1 MSEKQI
7 LKKSYFWNM
16 MAGLLNASQSF
27 VFMFIL
33 TRVIGVDQAGFFS
46 FAYALANQF
55 LSIGKFGMR
64 NFQVTDMNEKY
75 NFKVYFYSRI
85 ITNFFMIIAIIIYCL
100 IKQNDYERSNM
111 LILIFLCIWKVI
123 DSFDDLFQGFYQ
135 QMNRLDIGAFWF
147 SVRTGVTVCLCLLI
161 VLLKKELDIALLV
174 AVFFTIIMWIYGL
187 YKSFV
192 PNYYGKI
199 KILKVEKHQIIDLF
213 KDTFPLFVST
223 FLLFYLDNAA
233 KYAIDTIGN
242 NYLQAIYGF
251 VSMPV
256 LFISL
261 LNFFFLQPVMSRMAL
276 YLQCQRFKE
285 FLYVLK
291 QQVIIFTLISLFV
304 VMAGGLFGLPILSIF
319 YDVDLLEY
327 KREFLI
333 LLVSGSFS
341 FLASGLLNSILIMM
355 RKIKTIIIIHT
366 LLFLVAVYYPRLLV
380 EKYGLLGASISQLG
394 IMILMTLGFGGIVV
408 FELKKYTVNRS
419 KVDEI

>member
-16 MAGLLNASQSF
+16 IAGLINAGQSF

-33 TRVIGVDQAGFFS
+33 TRVIGVEQAGFFS

-64 NFQVTDMNEKY
+64 NYQVTDMNEKY

-85 ITNFFMIIAIIIYCL
+85 ITNFFMIIAIFIYCL

-111 LILIFLCIWKVI
+111 WILIFLSIWKVI

-135 QMNRLDIGAFWF
+135 QINRLDIGSFWF
-147 SVRTGVTVCLCLLI
+147 AIRTGGTVCLCLLL
-161 VLLKKELDIALLV
+161 VYLKKRLDIALLFS
-174 AVFFTIIMWIYGL
+174 VFFTTIMWIYGL
-187 YKSFV
+187 YKSFY
-192 PNYYGKI
+192 PSYFAKI
-199 KILKVEKHQIIDLF
+199 KLLKIEKKQIVDLF

-233 KYAIDTIGN
+233 KYAIDATGN

-251 VSMPV
+251 ISMPV

-261 LNFFFLQPVMSRMAL
+261 LNFFFLQPVMSRMSL
-276 YLQCQRFKE
+276 YLQCKRTKDF
-285 FLYVLK
+285 FSVVR
-291 QQVIIFTLISLFV
+291 QQFIIFICISLFV
-304 VMAGGLFGLPILSIF
+304 MIAGIILGLPILSVF
-319 YDVDLLEY
+319 YGVDLLAY
-327 KREFLI
+327 KREFMI

-355 RKIKTIIIIHT
+355 RKIKAIIFIHT
-366 LLFLVAVYYPRLLV
+366 ILFLVAIYYPQILV
-380 EKYGLLGASISQLG
+380 TKYGLLGASVSQLL
-394 IMILMTLGFGGIVV
+394 IMILMTLGFGCIVI
-408 FELKKYTVNRS
+408 FEFKKLYYKT
-419 KVDEI
+419 E